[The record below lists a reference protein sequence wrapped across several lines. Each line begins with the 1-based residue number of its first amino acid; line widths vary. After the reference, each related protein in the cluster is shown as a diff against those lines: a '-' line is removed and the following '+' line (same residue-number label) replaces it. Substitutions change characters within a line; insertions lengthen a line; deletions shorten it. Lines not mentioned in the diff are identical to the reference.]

1 MRYRAVL
8 PAALAL
14 LTILTAGET
23 RAQAVRQC
31 EAGDTA
37 CRQNARRTNSAG
49 VSAPRPASRALRQ
62 GHDGTLAP
70 RTGRYRENGLYGSGQ
85 NRGCDSQALRSRQ
98 RSGLVPNC

>member
-1 MRYRAVL
+1 MRYFALL
-8 PAALAL
+8 PAVLAL
-14 LTILTAGET
+14 LTIFPVGQPH
-23 RAQAVRQC
+23 AQAVRQC

-37 CRQNARRTNSAG
+37 CRQNARRTNSGG

-62 GHDGTLAP
+62 GSDGTLAP

-85 NRGCDSQALRSRQ
+85 NKGCDSQAVRSRQ